1 LIFQLQVASTTKA
14 ASSFIMRLSTAIFMI
29 ALYIL
34 WSYDMKIKFVPV
46 TNFLNT
52 QYSCISRSNATIG
65 RNTSYINGWQP
76 MGHTYEEQIRLRN
89 MSTIVALQS
98 ETIKDNVPTVPCISA
113 DGHLLVLSVAASR
126 VRYGVSLTFLMVIPS
141 DTKRV
146 LPKERPS
153 KPISSNGLS
162 LWCIFDDGS
171 VTPAYSRDSIYGSD
185 SASVL
190 DCPLSSFAI
199 DQLWKY
205 NETLRVH
212 LASTTDKDR
221 NVPILKAFVNVPK
234 SFAPSLNSSYEQL
247 TLCTSPLHN
256 QDKFLI
262 QWLEFHRLVGF
273 RRFAI
278 YNATDTN
285 NRLSSVLNV
294 YAQKYPNLVDVIQW
308 NFSPLGLT
316 DVIGSRYFQVEALH
330 DCLIRYGDQSEWL
343 GMIDLD
349 EYIVPLPPYETVLD
363 YLHDSVGRRKI
374 GSVNLWSLF
383 YCTKKTDKYTP
394 EEEDLNRLTI
404 ERFVVRAPTLYKDGR
419 QKYLYRPRFVQYLT
433 IHHQIFGLPME
444 QSAERLI
451 TLAHYPAMS
460 SLRIFPGCRPHE
472 YVNDTSI
479 RDRFAS
485 KIKNTIGTLTVKL

>member
-1 LIFQLQVASTTKA
+1 MATTALSYTIRLSAAILIF
-14 ASSFIMRLSTAIFMI
+14 

-34 WSYDMKIKFVPV
+34 WSYDIKINFVPV
-46 TNFLNT
+46 TTFLKT
-52 QYSCISRSNATIG
+52 QYSCISRSNATSS
-65 RNTSYINGWQP
+65 RNTPYINGWQP

-89 MSTIVALQS
+89 MSTTIALQP

-126 VRYGVSLTFLMVIPS
+126 ARYGVSLTFLMVIPN
-141 DTKRV
+141 DMKRV

-153 KPISSNGLS
+153 KPISSNELS

-190 DCPLSSFAI
+190 DCPLSSFASE
-199 DQLWKY
+199 QLWKY
-205 NETLRVH
+205 NQTLRVH

-234 SFAPSLNSSYEQL
+234 PSAPSLNSSYEQL

-256 QDKFLI
+256 KDKFLI
-262 QWLEFHRLVGF
+262 QWIEFHRLVGF
-273 RRFAI
+273 RKFAI
-278 YNATDTN
+278 YNTTDTN
-285 NRLSSVLNV
+285 NRLSSVLSG
-294 YAQKYPNLVDVIQW
+294 YIKKHPNLVDVIQW
-308 NFSPLGLT
+308 NFSSLGLT
-316 DVIGSRYFQVEALH
+316 DVMALRYFQVSALH

-343 GMIDLD
+343 GTIDLD

-363 YLHDSVGRRKI
+363 YLHNNFGRRKI

-404 ERFVVRAPTLYKDGR
+404 ERFVVRAPKLYKDGR
-419 QKYLYRPRFVQYLT
+419 QKYLYRPRFVQYLS

-444 QSAERLI
+444 QSAEHLI

-460 SLRIFPGCRPHE
+460 SLRIFPGCQPHE
-472 YVNDTSI
+472 YVQDTRI
-479 RDRFAS
+479 RDRFAN
-485 KIKNTIGTLTVKL
+485 IIRNTIGNLSAKL